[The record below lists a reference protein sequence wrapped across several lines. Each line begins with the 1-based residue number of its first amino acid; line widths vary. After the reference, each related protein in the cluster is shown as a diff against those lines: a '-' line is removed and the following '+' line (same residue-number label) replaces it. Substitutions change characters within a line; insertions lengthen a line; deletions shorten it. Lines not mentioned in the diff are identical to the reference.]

1 MKSFVQIK
9 CSPKW
14 SRKTPPITLGKATPF
29 GKIIIRFGL
38 KWKYIEEA
46 GAVTGRG
53 EALDSDDLVRPGHV
67 GRSVMLVI
75 LVQLLSWNPNVM
87 AALSTELTTCISQT
101 HPLQAENQKGCSLWI
116 QAKLS
121 EQKSEEGRNLICF
134 YWWPTAKFV
143 QMDTDSVKT
152 TNWTVCGAGLSSFI
166 LWFFLRMN
174 SAFWQHN
181 TRQEHKSAKTRWKGT
196 ASFHQGCQTWK
207 SITKP
212 SYQTED
218 IKSWGPQ
225 HRESGVQTWC
235 WLATS
240 SRLPQ
245 AASSKWQGDSL
256 GSTAGQRLR
265 STELDRA
272 GCLAEIFRKLWW

>member
-14 SRKTPPITLGKATPF
+14 SRKTPPPITLGKATPF
-29 GKIIIRFGL
+29 GKISIRFGL

-46 GAVTGRG
+46 GAITGRG

-67 GRSVMLVI
+67 GRNVMLVI
-75 LVQLLSWNPNVM
+75 LGQLLSWNPNVM

-143 QMDTDSVKT
+143 QMDTDSVKA
-152 TNWTVCGAGLSSFI
+152 TNWTVCEAGWNHRLIELYPVILS
-166 LWFFLRMN
+166 
-174 SAFWQHN
+174 
-181 TRQEHKSAKTRWKGT
+181 
-196 ASFHQGCQTWK
+196 
-207 SITKP
+207 
-212 SYQTED
+212 
-218 IKSWGPQ
+218 
-225 HRESGVQTWC
+225 
-235 WLATS
+235 
-240 SRLPQ
+240 
-245 AASSKWQGDSL
+245 
-256 GSTAGQRLR
+256 
-265 STELDRA
+265 
-272 GCLAEIFRKLWW
+272 